1 MSAKSKVLHKSK
13 DEVEVDKF
21 NDSIVEYELL
31 AREIEELKFD
41 LNKFKCLLEEAVAQL
56 GKTDDEYHS
65 DLKDKI
71 LKELNVSD
79 DT

>member
-1 MSAKSKVLHKSK
+1 MSAKSRTHKSK

-31 AREIEELKFD
+31 AREIEELKFE
-41 LNKFKCLLEEAVAQL
+41 LNRCKRLLEEAVAQL
-56 GKTDDEYHS
+56 GKTNDEYHS

-79 DT
+79 DS